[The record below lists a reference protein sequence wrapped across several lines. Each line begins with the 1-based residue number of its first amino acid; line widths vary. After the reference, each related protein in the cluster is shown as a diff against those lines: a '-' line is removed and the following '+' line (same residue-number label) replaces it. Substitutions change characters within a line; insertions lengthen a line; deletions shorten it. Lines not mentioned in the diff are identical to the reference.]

1 MFREVSNDLVTEY
14 RRDGYAFRPDVLS
27 AVEID
32 VLNAETARLLAGDRP
47 PERFIVEK
55 DATTVRT
62 VANPQLYSDVFG
74 RLVRHPA
81 LLAAARALL
90 DDDVY
95 VFQVGVNLKAAFN
108 GDVWFWHQDYPG
120 YFYDDHIPT
129 PRMVNTLIF
138 LDEVTHLNAPMMLVP
153 GSHQH
158 VPPRPVVSEKGTS
171 HAFRYAEDDTIR
183 DQVTLGGI
191 VAPTGA
197 AGSVIFMHV
206 NTLHGSTANLSPW
219 PRRLVTLTYNAIS
232 NKATSPSVRP
242 RHIVPDDR
250 DVPALAPLAPDCLTS
265 LAPAVGPR

>member
-1 MFREVSNDLVTEY
+1 MSNDLVAEY
-14 RRDGYAFRPDVLS
+14 QRDGYAFRPDVLTPDE
-27 AVEID
+27 VN
-32 VLNAETARLLAGDRP
+32 VLNAETARLLAGVRS

-55 DATTVRT
+55 DTTTVRT
-62 VANPQLYSDVFG
+62 VANPHLYSDVFG

-81 LLAAARALL
+81 LLAAAQALL
-90 DDDVY
+90 EDDVY

-129 PRMVNTLIF
+129 ERMVNTLIF

-153 GSHQH
+153 GSHHH
-158 VPPRPVVSEKGTS
+158 VPPRPSVSAKGTS
-171 HAFRYAEDDTIR
+171 HSFRYAEDDTIR
-183 DQVTLGGI
+183 EQVTAGGI

-197 AGSVIFMHV
+197 AGSVNFMHV

-219 PRRLVTLTYNAIS
+219 PRRLVTLTYNAMS

-250 DVPALAPLAPDCLTS
+250 EVQALTPLPPDCLTS
-265 LAPAVGPR
+265 LTPSIGPQ